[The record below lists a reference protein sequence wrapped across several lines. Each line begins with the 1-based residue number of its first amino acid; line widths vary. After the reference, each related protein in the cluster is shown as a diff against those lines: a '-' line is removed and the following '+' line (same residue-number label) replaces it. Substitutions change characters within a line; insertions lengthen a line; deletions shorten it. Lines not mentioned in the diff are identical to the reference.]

1 MGEPVLSVGD
11 LVKTYG
17 DFTALDHVSFGVEPG
32 SIFGYLGQNGAGKTT
47 TIRIILGL
55 ARPNGG
61 WVRIFGTNPF
71 KDPLHVFDRVGYCPE
86 LPTLQGFWTAT
97 QLLEFTARQHGVSRQ
112 AGASRAREL
121 LELIGLGDHADK
133 KIGKYSKGMVQRL
146 AIGQALVNDPELLIM
161 DEPTLGLDPAAT
173 VHFRDLFQRLV
184 KDGKTIFLSS
194 HLLDEVQRLASHI
207 AMIHR
212 GRIVF
217 QGTVNEVLSTFAGG
231 SIIDIELKSV
241 SSSLVTAI
249 RNLPYVR
256 DVNEEGKRLVVHL
269 GSDAD
274 VRGELTDFLFKQ
286 GTTILSF
293 SQRNLR
299 LEEAYLQVL
308 RKGGGTPAT

>member
-1 MGEPVLSVGD
+1 MGEPILSVGD
-11 LVKTYG
+11 LVKNYW
-17 DFTALDHVSFGVEPG
+17 DFKALDNVSFGVEPG

-61 WVRIFGTNPF
+61 SVRIFGTNPS

-86 LPTLQGFWTAT
+86 LPTLQGFWTAN
-97 QLLEFTARQHGVSRQ
+97 QLLEFTARQHGLSRQ

-173 VHFRDLFQRLV
+173 VHFRDLFQRLA

-212 GRIVF
+212 GQIVF
-217 QGTVNEVLSTFAGG
+217 QGSINEVLSAFAGG

-241 SSSLVTAI
+241 SSALVTAI
-249 RNLPYVR
+249 RNLPFVR
-256 DVNEEGKRLVVHL
+256 DVNAEGRRLVVHL
-269 GSDAD
+269 SSDAD

-286 GTTILSF
+286 GATILSF